1 MMFQEIT
8 SVEITPTLPDFSGE
22 TKIRSFPRLTPKPIL
37 EIRTE
42 NASSMY
48 QPPEFETE
56 TAFAL
61 EIYRG
66 SEQREV
72 LIKISNM
79 INKIMEEE
87 KALFEGIDTSKLLR
101 SISKIISETTIEWD
115 KIPDE
120 VLFERL
126 RRIIAIEAMSGLLK
140 NLTPEEEK
148 TFESAVKRRPLF
160 K

>member
-1 MMFQEIT
+1 
-8 SVEITPTLPDFSGE
+8 
-22 TKIRSFPRLTPKPIL
+22 
-37 EIRTE
+37 
-42 NASSMY
+42 
-48 QPPEFETE
+48 
-56 TAFAL
+56 
-61 EIYRG
+61 
-66 SEQREV
+66 
-72 LIKISNM
+72 M

-87 KALFEGIDTSKLLR
+87 KTLFEGIDTSKLLR

-148 TFESAVKRRPLF
+148 TFESAIKRRPLF